1 MEAETISLLVASDK
15 SAVAAGGDE
24 IRSGNLTFY
33 YNTRAELN
41 VITWSTH
48 GITYALVS
56 SIHGSAQHS
65 CLVCHQNMANQDVF
79 K

>member
-1 MEAETISLLVASDK
+1 
-15 SAVAAGGDE
+15 
-24 IRSGNLTFY
+24 
-33 YNTRAELN
+33 LN

-65 CLVCHQNMANQDVF
+65 CLVCHQNIADQSVF